1 MLISGFLAVLFFFS
15 QVLLSIATALFAV
28 SSLDDPCSDVL
39 LLIRYRP
46 ESIVPDHHHKS
57 IRRKD
62 IVNLPEK
69 SPAILLTARREAA
82 FLIQSA
88 SNIIYSVAC

>member
-1 MLISGFLAVLFFFS
+1 MLISDFLAVLFFFS

-46 ESIVPDHHHKS
+46 ESIVPDHNN